1 MLADA
6 HRKAAEDIESTILS
20 LQAQPRA
27 ARVIIEG
34 AWGAAFQWIAFGCE
48 TKYQQHLNNHTR
60 LGRFLR
66 SLGEKAAADWWEA
79 LDLTRQAGGMEASR
93 SCRRS
98 QGLVLVGADS
108 SVGHTM
114 RERNTMQLELQ
125 AIPPRSD
132 EETLRPTRHIPMSPP
147 TNV

>member
-1 MLADA
+1 MVRVSTKARVNLNPIYDILKQQNCFENEEGLRMLADA

-66 SLGEKAAADWWEA
+66 NLGEKAAADWWEA
-79 LDLTRQAGGMEASR
+79 LDLTRQAGWYGGEPDP
-93 SCRRS
+93 
-98 QGLVLVGADS
+98 ADAHKALS
-108 SVGHTM
+108 L
-114 RERNTMQLELQ
+114 LEQIRLWATQ
-125 AIPPRSD
+125 
-132 EETLRPTRHIPMSPP
+132 
-147 TNV
+147 

>member
-27 ARVIIEG
+27 ARVVIEG

-79 LDLTRQAGGMEASR
+79 LDLTRQAGWYGGEPDPCAGSF
-93 SCRRS
+93 
-98 QGLVLVGADS
+98 
-108 SVGHTM
+108 
-114 RERNTMQLELQ
+114 
-125 AIPPRSD
+125 
-132 EETLRPTRHIPMSPP
+132 LRKWSAKSGKARKPSACKK
-147 TNV
+147 V

>member
-48 TKYQQHLNNHTR
+48 TKYQQHLNSHTR
-60 LGRFLR
+60 LGRYLR
-66 SLGEKAAADWWEA
+66 SLDENRLVGSFRPD
-79 LDLTRQAGGMEASR
+79 QASWLVWGRAG
-93 SCRRS
+93 SCRR
-98 QGLVLVGADS
+98 L
-108 SVGHTM
+108 
-114 RERNTMQLELQ
+114 
-125 AIPPRSD
+125 
-132 EETLRPTRHIPMSPP
+132 
-147 TNV
+147 

>member
-1 MLADA
+1 VNLNPIYGIIKQQNCFENEEGLRMLANA
-6 HRKAAEDIESTILS
+6 HRKAAEDIESTILP

-27 ARVIIEG
+27 ARVVIEG

-79 LDLTRQAGGMEASR
+79 LDLTRQAGWYGGEPDI
-93 SCRRS
+93 
-98 QGLVLVGADS
+98 ADADKALS
-108 SVGHTM
+108 L
-114 RERNTMQLELQ
+114 LEQIRLWATQ
-125 AIPPRSD
+125 
-132 EETLRPTRHIPMSPP
+132 
-147 TNV
+147 

>member
-6 HRKAAEDIESTILS
+6 HRKAAEDIECTILS

-79 LDLTRQAGGMEASR
+79 LDLTRQAGWYGGEPDPVDAHKALS
-93 SCRRS
+93 
-98 QGLVLVGADS
+98 L
-108 SVGHTM
+108 
-114 RERNTMQLELQ
+114 LEQIRLWATQ
-125 AIPPRSD
+125 
-132 EETLRPTRHIPMSPP
+132 
-147 TNV
+147 

>member
-48 TKYQQHLNNHTR
+48 TKYQHHLNNHTR

-66 SLGEKAAADWWEA
+66 SLGEKTAADWWEA
-79 LDLTRQAGGMEASR
+79 LDLTRQAGWYGGEPDP
-93 SCRRS
+93 
-98 QGLVLVGADS
+98 ADAYKALS
-108 SVGHTM
+108 L
-114 RERNTMQLELQ
+114 LEQIRLWATQ
-125 AIPPRSD
+125 
-132 EETLRPTRHIPMSPP
+132 
-147 TNV
+147 